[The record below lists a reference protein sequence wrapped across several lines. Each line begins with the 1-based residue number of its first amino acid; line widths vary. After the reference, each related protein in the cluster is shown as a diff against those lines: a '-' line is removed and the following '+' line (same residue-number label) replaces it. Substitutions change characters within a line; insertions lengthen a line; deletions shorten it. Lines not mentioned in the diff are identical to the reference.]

1 MRIALAVAPVLLL
14 APAAWCQ
21 VSIAGAQSLYIQP
34 SARSAGM
41 GDCTMAVLDDAS
53 ASSWNPGGM
62 AFMQGDINIA
72 GVYSQLVPDWDDVY
86 YKYGAAAVRVAG
98 IAIVAASVTHLTY
111 GEQQATTPDDPE
123 PYTTFESYEVI
134 PSVAFAVALGENVG
148 VGLNLKYVKAQLA
161 PAWVTVDGDE
171 TEGTAFAADI
181 GVEYRAGFDLGD
193 LDLLLRA
200 AGAIQHMGSDMEYV
214 DEEQTDPLPKNGR
227 LGASG
232 QISYGKAGHALVCW
246 QYDKSLVGGFDND
259 RSGIIGFGGELQ
271 LSFMGLVSQTE
282 GSGSPGTRDLLT
294 GRIGYVNDEDG
305 QIEGMSYGFGVG
317 VELDDMMLLSLDF
330 AKVPQAEDLTEPWRI
345 GGSGWF
351 TF

>member
-1 MRIALAVAPVLLL
+1 MRIALAVTLVLLL

-21 VSIAGAQSLYIQP
+21 VSIGGAQSLYIQP

-62 AFMQGDINIA
+62 AFMQGDISIA

-86 YKYGAAAVRVAG
+86 YKYGAAAVRVWE
-98 IAIVAASVTHLTY
+98 IAVVAASVTHLTY

-123 PYTTFESYEVI
+123 PYATFESYEVV

-148 VGLNLKYVKAQLA
+148 VGLNLKYAKVQLA
-161 PAWVTVDGDE
+161 PAWVTVEGE
-171 TEGTAFAADI
+171 QREGTAFAADI
-181 GVEYRAGFDLGD
+181 GAEYRAGFDLGD

-214 DEEQTDPLPKNGR
+214 DEEQTTPLPKNGK

-232 QISYGKAGHALVCW
+232 QLSYGKAGHALLCW
-246 QYDKSLVGGFDND
+246 EYEKSVVGGFDND
-259 RSGIIGFGGELQ
+259 HSGIIGFGGELQ
-271 LSFMGLVSQTE
+271 LSFMGLVSQME
-282 GSGSPGTRDLLT
+282 GDGGPGARDLLT
-294 GRIGYVNDEDG
+294 GRVGYVDDEDG

-317 VELDDMMLLSLDF
+317 VEVDDKVLLSLDF
-330 AKVPQAEDLTEPWRI
+330 AKVPQAEGLTEPWRI

-351 TF
+351 AF